1 MKKESPFFAKN
12 LENVELK
19 NHKTMT
25 TPKTEPD
32 LKTVLKT
39 ESICLSEEEKLELEL
54 DFCLAELEEFLWQI
68 SKKKQKRRKPLQFK

>member
-1 MKKESPFFAKN
+1 
-12 LENVELK
+12 
-19 NHKTMT
+19 MT

-54 DFCLAELEEFLWQI
+54 DFCLAELEEFFMADFEEETETPETI
-68 SKKKQKRRKPLQFK
+68 TI